1 MLQKGAPHLHEV
13 WERRAWRSQ
22 LSGQLTGWGDGW
34 QFFFSLSWRLCP
46 TGCVFANCCCSSRR
60 CPCALCCCATV
71 RHPCLLQFSWW
82 CPAFFPLLPWTYHFF
97 PSLMGPAWCVLS
109 SLLSPPG
116 SVRHCNVKASSP
128 LLLTSFRLHAR
139 GRSVK
144 CDFLTA
150 AGRALVFDLLKSGR
164 VCYVHMAPPCST
176 ASAKHLWLKPVCSFS
191 SVGVACSST
200 IC

>member
-1 MLQKGAPHLHEV
+1 
-13 WERRAWRSQ
+13 
-22 LSGQLTGWGDGW
+22 
-34 QFFFSLSWRLCP
+34 
-46 TGCVFANCCCSSRR
+46 
-60 CPCALCCCATV
+60 
-71 RHPCLLQFSWW
+71 
-82 CPAFFPLLPWTYHFF
+82 
-97 PSLMGPAWCVLS
+97 MGPAWCVLS
-109 SLLSPPG
+109 SLRSPPG

-176 ASAKHLWLKPVCSFS
+176 ASAARNISGGPTPLLRNAAFPDGLPSLEFCA
-191 SVGVACSST
+191 ACPRQPGQPT
-200 IC
+200 VRLLL